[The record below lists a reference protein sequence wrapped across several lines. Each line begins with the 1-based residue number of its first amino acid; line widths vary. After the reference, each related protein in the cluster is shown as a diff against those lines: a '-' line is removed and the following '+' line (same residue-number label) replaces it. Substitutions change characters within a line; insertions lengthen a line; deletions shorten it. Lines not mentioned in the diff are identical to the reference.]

1 MNDGQR
7 FLAVVSAV
15 FLAVFAAICFVDGQF
30 IYGTMFLAAAV
41 VRSPAPA
48 KFTASTASARSA
60 WKSNPNGRTWTRAT
74 SWPTPCTYRSWTP
87 ALKA

>member
-41 VRSPAPA
+41 VMLAVVGIGPQP
-48 KFTASTASARSA
+48 
-60 WKSNPNGRTWTRAT
+60 
-74 SWPTPCTYRSWTP
+74 
-87 ALKA
+87 